1 MKFIKDLIEYFNAS
15 TQNKIL
21 CIAIAALAL
30 IIIILLIAAIVHGV
44 KKSKRKKEEALL
56 AEQTS
61 EKADGE
67 AAQIPAE
74 TADDAA
80 PIAETPAEEAPA
92 TEVSAEDAPAAETP
106 TDEEAPA
113 PIAEAPAEQVQ
124 EEAPAP
130 IAQMPADEE
139 APAAEAA
146 EEEAAETETP
156 ATEETAAEK
165 QAAAPAEEE
174 TSEKPD
180 AKAAAEEDRRPV
192 YAGKWVIRKHD
203 DSEAYYFEL
212 LASNGEKLL
221 SSIDYTSVQGARNG
235 IKTHKAN
242 IARGNFTIASSKSR
256 QYFFRLLSG
265 SKQILCTG
273 ETYKTKSSCESAIES
288 VKRFAETAVIVVDR
302 GEEDN

>member
-56 AEQTS
+56 AAQTS
-61 EKADGE
+61 EKADAE

-80 PIAETPAEEAPA
+80 PAAETPAEEEAPA
-92 TEVSAEDAPAAETP
+92 EQAQEEAPTPIAETP

-113 PIAEAPAEQVQ
+113 PIAQT
-124 EEAPAP
+124 
-130 IAQMPADEE
+130 PADEE

-146 EEEAAETETP
+146 EEEAAETEVP
-156 ATEETAAEK
+156 AIEETAAEK